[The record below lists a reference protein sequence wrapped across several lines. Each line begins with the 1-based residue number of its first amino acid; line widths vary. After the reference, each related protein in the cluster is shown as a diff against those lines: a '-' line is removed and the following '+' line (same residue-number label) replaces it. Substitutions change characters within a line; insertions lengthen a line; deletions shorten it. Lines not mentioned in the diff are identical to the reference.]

1 MRKTLLIILIFFLLT
16 SCSVHTFT
24 YGDGPKQGY
33 TKVLKQHNYVG
44 GLISDNT
51 PSIEELNG
59 ETNYKLV
66 VKHSIID
73 SILSFLST
81 IKYFSL
87 NSRSSLLNRLRRLVL
102 GRYLTTLL

>member
-33 TKVLKQHNYVG
+33 TKVLKQHNFVG

-51 PSIEELNG
+51 PNIEELNG
-59 ETNYKLV
+59 ETDYKLV
-66 VKHSIID
+66 VKHSIVD
-73 SILSFLST
+73 TVLSFLSFVSLKSF
-81 IKYFSL
+81 INFSE
-87 NSRSSLLNRLRRLVL
+87 SSLSSYIFSAIL
-102 GRYLTTLL
+102 

>member
-59 ETNYKLV
+59 ETDYKLV
-66 VKHSIID
+66 VKHSIVIVYY
-73 SILSFLST
+73 LF
-81 IKYFSL
+81 Y
-87 NSRSSLLNRLRRLVL
+87 LLV
-102 GRYLTTLL
+102 YICQPLLPYTDNK

>member
-33 TKVLKQHNYVG
+33 TKVLKQHNFVG

-51 PSIEELNG
+51 PNIEELNG
-59 ETNYKLV
+59 ETDYLFYLLV
-66 VKHSIID
+66 YICQP
-73 SILSFLST
+73 
-81 IKYFSL
+81 
-87 NSRSSLLNRLRRLVL
+87 LLPFTDNK
-102 GRYLTTLL
+102 

>member
-1 MRKTLLIILIFFLLT
+1 MPRTKSILLILTLFFLN
-16 SCSVHTFT
+16 SCSVHTFI

-51 PSIEELNG
+51 PTIEELNG
-59 ETNYKLV
+59 ETDYKLV

-73 SILSFLST
+73 SILSFLSFGLYTPTT
-81 IKYFSL
+81 ITIY
-87 NSRSSLLNRLRRLVL
+87 R
-102 GRYLTTLL
+102 